1 MQCVCFR
8 NQTNEGPF
16 TLRESETFLSYLPP
30 ETKLGQGYIFTGV
43 YDSVHW
49 RGGGLPQCMLGY
61 HTPSKETPPGKE
73 TPQQGDH
80 PQQGRP
86 PLAMRPPL
94 ARQTP
99 PARTPPLRSA
109 CWEIRSTSGRYASYW
124 NAILV
129 AVSVNA
135 TLNLRRTLLL
145 PMPLSHSQSVMRAM
159 LEKVRGTDKAL
170 VRLPITQ
177 PILLT
182 CAMIIV
188 PMSVY
193 TFGNVLQKSMICACT
208 TCLGA
213 LTCTCTSIS
222 LLLHEKLI
230 VTLHLPFQ

>member
-1 MQCVCFR
+1 MI
-8 NQTNEGPF
+8 PF
-16 TLRESETFLSYLPP
+16 T
-30 ETKLGQGYIFTGV
+30 
-43 YDSVHW
+43 
-49 RGGGLPQCMLGY
+49 GGGVCLSACWD
-61 HTPSKETPPGKE
+61 TTPPARR
-73 TPQQGDH
+73 PPWQGD
-80 PQQGRP
+80 PPARRP
-86 PLAMRPPL
+86 PP

-99 PARTPPLRSA
+99 PGNETPLGKADPPSKETLPLRSA

-170 VRLPITQ
+170 VRLRVTQ

-230 VTLHLPFQ
+230 VTLHLPFQWNDHER